1 MSARPREARARAWLD
16 RAIDEMEL
24 AKDLADNWRGNLEHA
39 GVHAQQAAE
48 KAIKAGLILQDG
60 THPRDHDLDELRDQL
75 SPDWRLHV
83 THAASLHRSVRNSV
97 SGPFPA
103 GPDRTGSRSPM

>member
-48 KAIKAGLILQDG
+48 KAIKAGLILQ
-60 THPRDHDLDELRDQL
+60 L
-75 SPDWRLHV
+75 SSKMARTLATTTLTSCATSYPQIGGCMLPTRRLCI
-83 THAASLHRSVRNSV
+83 A
-97 SGPFPA
+97 
-103 GPDRTGSRSPM
+103 